1 MYLLDTNII
10 SELRKPKPHG
20 AVLAWFVTNPLST
33 TRISAVSFYELQTGA
48 ERTRQQDPPKAEE
61 LDRWIREVEQSVI
74 VVPLGII
81 EARMTAHLMK
91 NLSQDLLTDAMIAA
105 TAIANGL
112 TVATRNTR
120 DFERFS
126 VTLVNPFLFPR
137 S

>member
-20 AVLAWFVTNPLST
+20 AVLAWFVTNPLSA
-33 TRISAVSFYELQTGA
+33 TRISAVSFYELQSGA
-48 ERTRQQDPPKAEE
+48 ERTRQHDLPKAQE
-61 LDRWIREVEQSVI
+61 LDRWIREVEQSAI

-120 DFERFS
+120 DFERFN
-126 VTLVNPFLFPR
+126 VALVNPFLFPR